1 MASDGGCIL
10 SAWYSTEAAERKLT
24 PSGIKLLKTI
34 ASRDYGNGVV
44 FETEPRSRWR
54 LHGTTLVFNAQTFR
68 TLVALALIDV
78 GDGHGDPVR
87 ITDAG
92 RTALGEMS

>member
-1 MASDGGCIL
+1 M

-24 PSGIKLLKTI
+24 PSSIKLLRVI
-34 ASRDYGNGVV
+34 AARDDGNGVV
-44 FETEPRSRWR
+44 FESEPRSRWR
-54 LHGTTLVFNAQTFR
+54 LHGTTLVFNARTFR
-68 TLVALALIDV
+68 VLDALAFINV

-92 RTALGEMS
+92 RAAIGGES